1 LTLRRCIATL
11 VFEHCSKRVNP
22 FVMSFYTGQTQ
33 EHFLNPRNVGEVLN
47 AEAVG
52 SKGSFNCGAFVRL
65 TLGVDAATHHIT
77 EAKFKAIGCGYLIAA
92 ASLVTETIKG
102 LSIGE
107 AMNLSEAEISAR
119 LGEVPAPKTQCIELC
134 HEALHAAAVH
144 YRVTTLEEWI
154 GDEALICTCF
164 GVSENHIEDAIAAR
178 SLSTVEEVTSIC
190 NAGGGCGSCQ
200 PLIQD
205 MLDDYRRTAGI

>member
-1 LTLRRCIATL
+1 
-11 VFEHCSKRVNP
+11 
-22 FVMSFYTGQTQ
+22 MSFYTGQTQ
-33 EHFLNPRNVGEVLN
+33 EHFLNPRNVGEVFN

-52 SKGSFNCGAFVRL
+52 SKGSFICGAFVRL
-65 TLGVDAATHHIT
+65 TLNVDAGTYRIT

-92 ASLVTETIKG
+92 ASVVTETIKG

-107 AMNLSEAEISAR
+107 ATNLSKVEITAR
-119 LGEVPAPKTQCIELC
+119 LGEVPPHKTHCIALC
-134 HEALHAAAVH
+134 HEALHAAAIH

-164 GVSENHIEDAIAAR
+164 GVSENRIEDAIAAR
-178 SLSTVEEVTSIC
+178 SLSTVEEVTGVC

-205 MLDDYRRTAGI
+205 MLDDYWRTAGI

>member
-1 LTLRRCIATL
+1 
-11 VFEHCSKRVNP
+11 
-22 FVMSFYTGQTQ
+22 MSFYTGQTQ

-52 SKGSFNCGAFVRL
+52 IKGSFTCGAFVRL
-65 TLGVDAATHHIT
+65 TLRIDPATHQIN

-107 AMNLSEAEISAR
+107 AMNLSVAEIAAR
-119 LGEVPAPKTQCIELC
+119 LGEVPLHKTHCIALC
-134 HEALHAAAVH
+134 HEALHAAALH
-144 YRVTTLEEWI
+144 YRVTPLEEWI

-164 GVSENHIEDAIAAR
+164 GVSEKRIEEAIAAR
-178 SLSTVEEVTSIC
+178 SLSTVAEVTGVC
-190 NAGGGCGSCQ
+190 NAGGGCASCQ

-205 MLDDYRRTAGI
+205 MLDEYWRTTGF